1 MNKDEL
7 FLYLCEQTAAVP
19 FAYDPKIYSIP
30 LLAQQLNTT
39 KYNIRKLIK
48 HLEAENLVCKNYI
61 GGMNE
66 DGEIGCY
73 HGWSLTDAACETE
86 IYKQCEIAALE
97 EYKRFCQSEYDDMD
111 NSEMSES
118 EVS

>member
-1 MNKDEL
+1 MAVNKDEL
-7 FLYLCEQTAAVP
+7 FLYLCEQTADVP

-30 LLAQQLNTT
+30 LLAWHLNTT

-48 HLEAENLVCKNYI
+48 QLEAENLVCKNYI

-73 HGWSLTDAACETE
+73 HGWSLTDAARETE
-86 IYKQCEIAALE
+86 IYKQCDAAAIKEANRILNELE
-97 EYKRFCQSEYDDMD
+97 D
-111 NSEMSES
+111 
-118 EVS
+118 EVEVHNG